1 MSRPAATSYEL
12 TPNALADLTYWQR
25 NRPEL
30 ITKID
35 SLISAAMQNPQT
47 GIGKPESLRF
57 ELSGCYSR
65 RITLQDRM
73 IYRLDGKTLIIISL
87 RAHY

>member
-1 MSRPAATSYEL
+1 MNRPAATSYEL
-12 TPNALADLTYWQR
+12 TENAMADLKYWQQ
-25 NRPEL
+25 NRPVL
-30 ITKID
+30 IDKIEA
-35 SLISAAMQNPQT
+35 LIDAAMQNPKT

-73 IYRLDGKTLIIISL
+73 IYRLEGKVLIVISL

>member
-1 MSRPAATSYEL
+1 
-12 TPNALADLTYWQR
+12 
-25 NRPEL
+25 
-30 ITKID
+30 
-35 SLISAAMQNPQT
+35 MQNPQT

-57 ELSGCYSR
+57 ELSDCYSR
-65 RITLQDRM
+65 HITLQDRM